1 MSGMNTQKP
10 NVPDEPSE
18 HSIDKAVE
26 ATFPASDPV
35 ALGQGVTPPVAD
47 YSRRRRGR

>member
-1 MSGMNTQKP
+1 MSGMNTNKP
-10 NVPDEPSE
+10 KVANEPSE
-18 HSIDKAVE
+18 KCIDKAVE

-47 YSRRRRGR
+47 YSRRRRAR

>member
-1 MSGMNTQKP
+1 MDKNRKKRKP
-10 NVPDEPSE
+10 EPAE
-18 HSIDKAVE
+18 KQIDAAVE

-47 YSRRRRGR
+47 YSRRRR

>member
-1 MSGMNTQKP
+1 MDTKKRKTDNKT
-10 NVPDEPSE
+10 SE
-18 HSIDKAVE
+18 RELDKAVE

-47 YSRRRRGR
+47 FSRRTPPRR

>member
-1 MSGMNTQKP
+1 MDTKSKQSKP
-10 NVPDEPSE
+10 ASE
-18 HSIDKAVE
+18 KQIDKAVE

-47 YSRRRRGR
+47 YSRRRR

>member
-1 MSGMNTQKP
+1 MDTKKRKT
-10 NVPDEPSE
+10 DKACDKEL
-18 HSIDKAVE
+18 DKAVE

-47 YSRRRRGR
+47 FSRRTPPRR